1 MSTLLHFTV
10 TCPSCG
16 SEFPVDPDRVPVG
29 GVPAICSTCLR
40 VFRVE
45 VTEAAGAEEPFL
57 PAAEPSLETT
67 DAAAGWEVPE
77 AGDLLEST
85 EPEVAAPE
93 GEGTAG
99 DLELPGQE
107 EASPVMGALD
117 VEVPELVEPE
127 ALGGPG
133 EGREGAA
140 DVVEAATDD
149 LDVAALELE
158 GWDVGEADVVDR
170 DLDAQD
176 LEAHDEG
183 ADLDVAA
190 EGDAEIGSAWAG
202 PADLAAPEEDLEGME
217 IETIPEEALLDPG
230 IPPVDE
236 APPEAPAAE
245 QGSAPVEGGA
255 ALAEEVSAP
264 AEEGSSPAEE
274 GSSPA
279 EGAPTPAEAGAVAP
293 SPEVEG
299 GTLSRG
305 MARFGRRDPRER
317 ARRLARV
324 LVSDMI
330 TYHPARYEEGLENG
344 TLREL
349 FEEEVDKS
357 WKEFVDQVGEELAE
371 SSHDFVDAL
380 NEILA
385 RGETLYQGPGR
396 PR

>member
-93 GEGTAG
+93 
-99 DLELPGQE
+99 
-107 EASPVMGALD
+107 
-117 VEVPELVEPE
+117 
-127 ALGGPG
+127 

-170 DLDAQD
+170 DPDAQD

-230 IPPVDE
+230 TPPVDE
-236 APPEAPAAE
+236 APPEAPSAE

-264 AEEGSSPAEE
+264 AEEGPAHAEE
-274 GSSPA
+274 GSAPA
-279 EGAPTPAEAGAVAP
+279 EGAPTAAEAGAVAP

-357 WKEFVDQVGEELAE
+357 WKEFVDQVGEETAE
-371 SSHDFVDAL
+371 SSHDFVEAL

-385 RGETLYQGPGR
+385 RGQDLYRGPGR